1 MSYVPERPVSVPV
14 HSPPHVLVVG
24 GAGYIGSILT
34 RRLLGDGHRVR
45 VLDALLYGGDAV
57 APLLADPAFELRLGD
72 TRDPAAVDSAL
83 DGIDVVVHL
92 GELVGDPAC
101 GLDAVVTREINGEG
115 TLRLA
120 SAASERGIRRF
131 VYPSS
136 CSVYGASDDVVDEE
150 SEPKPVSLYAELK
163 MEAERALLAMD
174 RTNFEPV
181 ILRLATV
188 FGLSPRPR
196 FDLVVNLLAAQAVV
210 EGSIIVQG
218 GRQWR
223 PFVHVGDAAEVLA
236 ACVTA
241 PAEQVAGRIFNVGSD
256 GENYTIG
263 DIAELVREAVPGTAV
278 RYSKG
283 DDRRNYRVAFTP
295 WRRRS
300 GSVPRPPS
308 AQASRKRAMPSRL
321 GRSRISVRL
330 PTRTC
335 GHSVLA

>member
-1 MSYVPERPVSVPV
+1 MPSHPWGSPVSFATEQTMSYVPERPVSVPV
-14 HSPPHVLVVG
+14 QSPPHVLVVG

-57 APLLADPAFELRLGD
+57 APLLANPDFELRLGD

-92 GELVGDPAC
+92 GGLVGDPAC

-120 SAASERGIRRF
+120 SAAAERGIRRF

-188 FGLSPRPR
+188 FGLSRPR
-196 FDLVVNLLAAQAVV
+196 FDLVVNLLSAQAAM
-210 EGSIIVQG
+210 EGSIVVQG

-223 PFVHVGDAAEVLA
+223 PFVHVSDVADVLA

-241 PAEQVAGRIFNVGSD
+241 P
-256 GENYTIG
+256 
-263 DIAELVREAVPGTAV
+263 
-278 RYSKG
+278 
-283 DDRRNYRVAFTP
+283 
-295 WRRRS
+295 
-300 GSVPRPPS
+300 S
-308 AQASRKRAMPSRL
+308 AQQ
-321 GRSRISVRL
+321 
-330 PTRTC
+330 
-335 GHSVLA
+335 